1 MKNKRLFFSLLFST
15 LAISLLVI
23 TMIYFN
29 QRSYLYSSF
38 PSVRLQSVKKNV
50 TWNDVS
56 EKLEQVAQENHSVL
70 ARRISVASLS
80 ETAFKYV
87 FFGTKTTPAGFYSAT
102 KKEIEDADRAG
113 SVIIYEGALS
123 QRKLAQE
130 LASLSDDPVNFFPH
144 RSIFA
149 RVAANLVS
157 GSALLFLGLLLL
169 LFIAVEIL
177 DHLHDLPAAGIRL
190 LSGVRKGDL
199 FRKSI
204 REDLLAMVFSGG
216 IAFLTANMIM
226 VAFQF
231 WHTAFMKYVGAA
243 LLLYLSLLFAVG
255 FLLHLLFLCILQSSR
270 LVELVK
276 GKVPAKSILVILL
289 LGQAAAM
296 LVVGLGVNQSQKLL
310 PATIRLLE
318 AKAEWAKRKQYVNL
332 SFSDTAFSKDANE
345 QKRRDEAWF
354 SFVEKALQQKETVFV
369 KNEMGDF
376 IDINP
381 LGNSE
386 QERKERALQKR
397 LLYVTPSYFEAESIS
412 LDEKVRSTINNLE
425 QGEFAL
431 LVPKSLVESTE
442 DIEKSAVQLM
452 NDRYVVNQDGTATRT
467 MHVKTV
473 QIPDLQRVFLFNQI
487 GFPTEQF
494 VNAPVFIV
502 LTPKS
507 TGDSFASK
515 IAWARDLDYYLF
527 LHKEGPYKSLLR
539 EEGVLQWI
547 SHVKESASVY
557 EQSTRRYTIELMM
570 MVISTLMG
578 FFTAIVIFISMNR
591 MYFEEFRRKIF
602 LYRLSGVS
610 FFANHQRYL
619 ALQFALYFLVGMAL
633 WLLIKSVLVV
643 ATVSCIFVVLSIAL
657 LFWQRKRENQM
668 AVTVL
673 KGE

>member
-15 LAISLLVI
+15 FAISLLI
-23 TMIYFN
+23 MAMIYFN

-56 EKLEQVAQENHSVL
+56 EKLERIARENHSVL

-87 FFGTKTTPAGFYSAT
+87 FFGTKTTPAGFDFAT

-130 LASLSDDPVNFFPH
+130 LASLSDDPVEFYPH
-144 RSIFA
+144 PSIFV

-157 GSALLFLGLLLL
+157 ASALLFFGLLLL

-216 IAFLTANMIM
+216 IAFLTANMFM
-226 VAFQF
+226 VAFEF
-231 WHTAFMKYVGAA
+231 WHTEFMKYVGAA
-243 LLLYLSLLFAVG
+243 LILYLGLLFVVG

-270 LVELVK
+270 LVDLVK

-296 LVVGLGVNQSQKLL
+296 LVVGLGVNQSRKLL

-332 SFSDTAFSKDANE
+332 SFSDTALSKDANE

-354 SFVEKALQQKETVFV
+354 SFIEKALQQKETVFV
-369 KNEMGDF
+369 KNEMGEF
-376 IDINP
+376 VDINP
-381 LGNSE
+381 SGDSE
-386 QERKERALQKR
+386 QERQKRALQKR
-397 LLYVTPSYFEAESIS
+397 LLYVSPSYFEAESIS
-412 LDEKVRSTINNLE
+412 LDEKVRSTIYNLR

-431 LVPKSLVESTE
+431 LVPKSLVEST
-442 DIEKSAVQLM
+442 DAIEKSALQLM
-452 NDRYVVNQDGTATRT
+452 NGKYAANQDETESRT
-467 MHVKTV
+467 MHVKTA

-515 IAWARDLDYYLF
+515 VGWASDLDHYLF
-527 LHKEGPYKSLLR
+527 FHKEGPYKSLLR
-539 EEGVLQWI
+539 EEGVLQWT
-547 SHVKESASVY
+547 SHVNESASVY
-557 EQSTRRYTIELMM
+557 EQSTRRYTIELMT

-619 ALQFALYFLVGMAL
+619 ALQFALYFLIGMAL
-633 WLLIKSVLVV
+633 WLLLKNTFVV
-643 ATVSCIFVVLSIAL
+643 ATVSIAFVALSIAL
-657 LFWQRKRENQM
+657 LFWQRKRENRM
-668 AVTVL
+668 AVTIL

>member
-15 LAISLLVI
+15 MAISLLI
-23 TMIYFN
+23 MAMIYFN

-87 FFGTKTTPAGFYSAT
+87 FFGTKTIPAGFYSAT
-102 KKEIEDADRAG
+102 IKEIEDADRAG
-113 SVIIYEGALS
+113 SVIIYEGVLS

-216 IAFLTANMIM
+216 IAFLTANMLM

-452 NDRYVVNQDGTATRT
+452 NDRYAVNQDGTATRT

-557 EQSTRRYTIELMM
+557 EQSTRRYTIELMT

-578 FFTAIVIFISMNR
+578 FFTSIVIFISMNR

-633 WLLIKSVLVV
+633 WLLIKSILVV

-657 LFWQRKRENQM
+657 LFWQRKRENRM
-668 AVTVL
+668 AVTIL

>member
-15 LAISLLVI
+15 LAISLLAI

-102 KKEIEDADRAG
+102 IKEIEDADRAG

-130 LASLSDDPVNFFPH
+130 LASLSDDPVKFFPH

-157 GSALLFLGLLLL
+157 ASALLFFGLLLL

-216 IAFLTANMIM
+216 IAFLTANMLM

-276 GKVPAKSILVILL
+276 GKVPVKSILVILL

-296 LVVGLGVNQSQKLL
+296 LVVGCGVNQSQKLL

-332 SFSDTAFSKDANE
+332 SFSETAFSKDANE

-354 SFVEKALQQKETVFV
+354 SFIKKALQQKETVFV
-369 KNEMGDF
+369 KNEMGEF
-376 IDINP
+376 VDINP
-381 LGNSE
+381 SGNSE
-386 QERKERALQKR
+386 QERKIRDLQKR
-397 LLYVTPSYFEAESIS
+397 LLYVSPSYFEAESIS

-452 NDRYVVNQDGTATRT
+452 NGPNAANQDETASRT
-467 MHVKTV
+467 MHAKTM

-487 GFPTEQF
+487 GFPTQQF

-507 TGDSFASK
+507 TGDSYAAKVGWAS
-515 IAWARDLDYYLF
+515 DLNYYLF
-527 LHKEGPYKSLLR
+527 FHKEGPYKSLLR

-557 EQSTRRYTIELMM
+557 EQSTRRYTIELMT

-633 WLLIKSVLVV
+633 WLLIKSILVV

-657 LFWQRKRENQM
+657 LFWQRKRENRM
-668 AVTVL
+668 AVTIL

>member
-80 ETAFKYV
+80 ETVFKYV

-113 SVIIYEGALS
+113 SVIIYEGTLS

-130 LASLSDDPVNFFPH
+130 LASLSDDPVKFFPH
-144 RSIFA
+144 RSVFA

-157 GSALLFLGLLLL
+157 ASALLFFGLLLL

-177 DHLHDLPAAGIRL
+177 DHLHDLPASGIRL
-190 LSGVRKGDL
+190 MSGIRRGDL
-199 FRKSI
+199 FWKSVG
-204 REDLLAMVFSGG
+204 EDLLAMVFSGG
-216 IAFLTANMIM
+216 IAFLTANMLM

-231 WHTAFMKYVGAA
+231 WHTAFMHYVGAA
-243 LLLYLSLLFAVG
+243 LLLYLSLLFVAG

-270 LVELVK
+270 LVDLVK

-289 LGQAAAM
+289 LGQAVAM

-332 SFSDTAFSKDANE
+332 SFSDTALSKDANE

-354 SFVEKALQQKETVFV
+354 SFIEKALQQKETVFV

-386 QERKERALQKR
+386 QERKIRDLQKR
-397 LLYVTPSYFEAESIS
+397 LLYVSPSYFEAESIS

-452 NDRYVVNQDGTATRT
+452 NGPYAANQDETASRT
-467 MHVKTV
+467 MHAKTM

-487 GFPTEQF
+487 GFPTKQF

-507 TGDSFASK
+507 TGDSYAAKVGWAS
-515 IAWARDLDYYLF
+515 DLNYYLF
-527 LHKEGPYKSLLR
+527 FHKEGPYKSLLR

-557 EQSTRRYTIELMM
+557 EQSTRRYTIELMT

-633 WLLIKSVLVV
+633 WLWIKSILVV

-657 LFWQRKRENQM
+657 LFWQRKRENRM

>member
-15 LAISLLVI
+15 LVISLLVI
-23 TMIYFN
+23 TMIFFN

-87 FFGTKTTPAGFYSAT
+87 FFGTRTTPAGFYSAT
-102 KKEIEDADRAG
+102 IKEIEDADRAG

-130 LASLSDDPVNFFPH
+130 LASLSDDPVKFFPH

-157 GSALLFLGLLLL
+157 GSALLLLGLLLL

-216 IAFLTANMIM
+216 IAFLIANMLM

-231 WHTAFMKYVGAA
+231 WYTAFMKYVGAA

-289 LGQAAAM
+289 LGQAATM
-296 LVVGLGVNQSQKLL
+296 LVVGFGVNQSQKLL

-318 AKAEWAKRKQYVNL
+318 AKAEWTKRKQYVNL
-332 SFSDTAFSKDANE
+332 TFSETAFSKDANE

-354 SFVEKALQQKETVFV
+354 SFIEKALQQKETVFV
-369 KNEMGDF
+369 KNEMAEF
-376 IDINP
+376 VDINP
-381 LGNSE
+381 SGNSE
-386 QERKERALQKR
+386 QKRKIRDLQKR
-397 LLYVTPSYFEAESIS
+397 LLYVSPSYFEAESIS

-452 NDRYVVNQDGTATRT
+452 NRRYAVNQDGTATRT
-467 MHVKTV
+467 MQVKTM
-473 QIPDLQRVFLFNQI
+473 QIPDMQRVFLYNQI

-527 LHKEGPYKSLLR
+527 FHKEGSYKSMLR

-557 EQSTRRYTIELMM
+557 EQSTRRYTIELLTII
-570 MVISTLMG
+570 ISTIMG
-578 FFTAIVIFISMNR
+578 FFTAIVIFISMSR

-610 FFANHQRYL
+610 FLANHQRYL
-619 ALQFALYFLVGMAL
+619 ALQFALYSLVGMAL

>member
-56 EKLEQVAQENHSVL
+56 EKLERIAEENHSVL

-87 FFGTKTTPAGFYSAT
+87 FFGTKTTPAGFDSAT
-102 KKEIEDADRAG
+102 KEEIEDADRAG

-130 LASLSDDPVNFFPH
+130 LASLSNDPVGFFPH
-144 RSIFA
+144 PSIFA

-157 GSALLFLGLLLL
+157 ASALLFFGLHLL

-177 DHLHDLPAAGIRL
+177 DHLHDLPASGIRL
-190 LSGVRKGDL
+190 MSGIRRGDL
-199 FRKSI
+199 FWKNVG
-204 REDLLAMVFSGG
+204 EDLLVMVFSGS
-216 IAFLTANMIM
+216 IAFLTANMLM

-231 WHTAFMKYVGAA
+231 WHTAFMHYVGAA
-243 LLLYLSLLFAVG
+243 LLLYLSLLFVAG

-270 LVELVK
+270 LVDLVK

-332 SFSDTAFSKDANE
+332 SFSDTALSKDANE

-354 SFVEKALQQKETVFV
+354 SFIEKALQQKETVFV

-386 QERKERALQKR
+386 QERKIRDLQKR
-397 LLYVTPSYFEAESIS
+397 LLYVSPSYFEAESIS

-452 NDRYVVNQDGTATRT
+452 NGPNAANQDETASRT
-467 MHVKTV
+467 MHAKTM

-487 GFPTEQF
+487 GFPTQQF

-507 TGDSFASK
+507 TGDSYAAKVGWAS
-515 IAWARDLDYYLF
+515 DLNYYLF
-527 LHKEGPYKSLLR
+527 FHKEGPYKSLLR

-557 EQSTRRYTIELMM
+557 EQSTRRYTIELMT

-633 WLLIKSVLVV
+633 WLLIKSILVV

-657 LFWQRKRENQM
+657 LFWQRKRENRM
-668 AVTVL
+668 AVTIL

>member
-70 ARRISVASLS
+70 AHRISVASLS

-102 KKEIEDADRAG
+102 IKEIEDADRAG

-130 LASLSDDPVNFFPH
+130 LASLSDDPVKFFPH
-144 RSIFA
+144 RSIFS

-157 GSALLFLGLLLL
+157 ASALLFFGLLLL

-216 IAFLTANMIM
+216 IAFLTANMLM

-270 LVELVK
+270 LVDLVK

-296 LVVGLGVNQSQKLL
+296 LVVGFGVNQSQKLL

-332 SFSDTAFSKDANE
+332 SFSETAFSKDANE

-354 SFVEKALQQKETVFV
+354 SFIKKALQQKETVFV
-369 KNEMGDF
+369 KNEMGEF
-376 IDINP
+376 VDINP
-381 LGNSE
+381 SGNSE
-386 QERKERALQKR
+386 QKRKIRDLQKR
-397 LLYVTPSYFEAESIS
+397 LLYVSPSYFEAESIS
-412 LDEKVRSTINNLE
+412 LDEKVRSIINNLE

-431 LVPKSLVESTE
+431 LVPKSLAESTE

-452 NDRYVVNQDGTATRT
+452 NGPHAANEDETASRI
-467 MHVKTV
+467 MHAKTV

-507 TGDSFASK
+507 TGDSYAAK
-515 IAWARDLDYYLF
+515 VAWASDLDYYLF
-527 LHKEGPYKSLLR
+527 LHKEGPYKSMLR

-547 SHVKESASVY
+547 SHVEESASVY
-557 EQSTRRYTIELMM
+557 EQSTRRYTIELLTMI
-570 MVISTLMG
+570 ISTMMG

-602 LYRLSGVS
+602 LYRLSGIS

-619 ALQFALYFLVGMAL
+619 ALQFALYSLVGMAL

-643 ATVSCIFVVLSIAL
+643 ATVSCTFVVLSIAL

>member
-15 LAISLLVI
+15 FAISLLIMV
-23 TMIYFN
+23 MIYFN

-87 FFGTKTTPAGFYSAT
+87 FFGTKTTPVGFYSAT
-102 KKEIEDADRAG
+102 KEEIEDADRAG

-130 LASLSDDPVNFFPH
+130 LASLSDDPVKFFPH
-144 RSIFA
+144 PSIFA

-157 GSALLFLGLLLL
+157 ASALLFFGLLLL

-177 DHLHDLPAAGIRL
+177 DHLHDLPASGIRL
-190 LSGVRKGDL
+190 MSGIRRGDL
-199 FRKSI
+199 FWKSVG
-204 REDLLAMVFSGG
+204 EDLLAMVLSGS
-216 IAFLTANMIM
+216 IAFLTANMLM

-231 WHTAFMKYVGAA
+231 WHIVFMKYVGAA
-243 LLLYLSLLFAVG
+243 LLLYLGLLFVAG
-255 FLLHLLFLCILQSSR
+255 FLLHLLFLCVLQSSR
-270 LVELVK
+270 FVDLIK
-276 GKVPAKSILVILL
+276 GRVPAKSILVILL

-296 LVVGLGVNQSQKLL
+296 LVVGLGVNQSRKLL

-318 AKAEWAKRKQYVNL
+318 AKEEWAKRKQYVNL
-332 SFSDTAFSKDANE
+332 SISDTALSKDANE
-345 QKRRDEAWF
+345 QKRRDAAWF
-354 SFVEKALQQKETVFV
+354 SFIEKALQQKETVFV
-369 KNEMGDF
+369 KNEMGEFVDMYSS
-376 IDINP
+376 
-381 LGNSE
+381 GNSE
-386 QERKERALQKR
+386 QERKIRDLQKR
-397 LLYVTPSYFEAESIS
+397 LLYVSPSYFEAESIS

-452 NDRYVVNQDGTATRT
+452 NGPYAANQDETASRT
-467 MHVKTV
+467 MHAKTM

-507 TGDSFASK
+507 TGDSYAAK
-515 IAWARDLDYYLF
+515 VAWASDLNYYLF
-527 LHKEGPYKSLLR
+527 FHKEGPYKSLLR

-557 EQSTRRYTIELMM
+557 EQSTRRYTIELMT

-633 WLLIKSVLVV
+633 WLLIKSVFVV

-657 LFWQRKRENQM
+657 LFWQRRRENRM
-668 AVTVL
+668 AVTIL

>member
-23 TMIYFN
+23 TMIFFN

-87 FFGTKTTPAGFYSAT
+87 FFGTRTTPAGFYSAT

-113 SVIIYEGALS
+113 SVIIYEGTLS

-130 LASLSDDPVNFFPH
+130 LASLSDDPVKFFPH
-144 RSIFA
+144 RSVFA
-149 RVAANLVS
+149 RVAANLAS
-157 GSALLFLGLLLL
+157 ASALLFFGLLLL

-177 DHLHDLPAAGIRL
+177 DHLHDLPASGIRL
-190 LSGVRKGDL
+190 MSGIRRGDL
-199 FRKSI
+199 FWKSVG
-204 REDLLAMVFSGG
+204 EDLLAMVFSGT
-216 IAFLTANMIM
+216 IAFLTANMLM
-226 VAFQF
+226 AAFQF
-231 WHTAFMKYVGAA
+231 WHTAFMHYVGAA
-243 LLLYLSLLFAVG
+243 LLLYLSLLFVAG

-270 LVELVK
+270 LVDLVK

-310 PATIRLLE
+310 PATIQLLE

-332 SFSDTAFSKDANE
+332 TFSDTALSKDASE
-345 QKRRDEAWF
+345 QKRRDAAWF
-354 SFVEKALQQKETVFV
+354 SFIEKALQQKETVFV

-386 QERKERALQKR
+386 QERKIRDLQKR
-397 LLYVTPSYFEAESIS
+397 LLYVSPSYFEAESIS

-452 NDRYVVNQDGTATRT
+452 NGPCAANQDETASRT
-467 MHVKTV
+467 MHAKTI

-487 GFPTEQF
+487 GFPTQQF

-515 IAWARDLDYYLF
+515 VGWASDLDYYLF

-557 EQSTRRYTIELMM
+557 EQSTRRYTIELMT

-619 ALQFALYFLVGMAL
+619 ALQFALYFLVGMTL
-633 WLLIKSVLVV
+633 WLFIKSILVV

-657 LFWQRKRENQM
+657 LFWQRKRENRM
-668 AVTVL
+668 AVTIL

>member
-452 NDRYVVNQDGTATRT
+452 NDRYAVNQDGTATRT

-557 EQSTRRYTIELMM
+557 EQSTRRYTIELMT